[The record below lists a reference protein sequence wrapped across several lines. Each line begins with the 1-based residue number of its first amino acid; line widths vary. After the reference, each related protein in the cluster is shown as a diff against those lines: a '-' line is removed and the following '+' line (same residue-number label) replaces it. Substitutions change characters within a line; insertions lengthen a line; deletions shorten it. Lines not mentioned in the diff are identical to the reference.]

1 MLRLLLALLIVLP
14 LGAQTVTLLHFS
26 DYHSH
31 AVPFFTDEGERGG
44 MARAVGYL
52 REQKE
57 AGALV
62 FNGGDMMN
70 KGAPAWSD
78 KYGCV
83 EWSWLNGVVDA
94 MAFGNHDADYGP
106 ESFARCRESIRYPI
120 LSANVDGFEAYR
132 VFGRNGIRIGV
143 FGVAGSDFPQLV
155 RAVPLQFGDAVEA
168 ARAAVKMLREKERA
182 DVVVMIGHQHAEA
195 DYALA
200 AAVPGIDL
208 IFGPHSHLRR
218 ELTKIPGTGTW
229 FISSSSYLTLL
240 SRVELTFD
248 KGALARIRGELVPVD
263 GRLPIDIATHER
275 VARLQNDLE
284 RDPDY
289 RDLFVPIG
297 RLDAPMSIE
306 ALATKT
312 LDVMRAATKAD
323 VALST
328 VSSFR
333 RALPAGPLTM
343 ESLRGALPYD
353 NEIVVCSMSGSALQ
367 RLFEETKSR
376 GGSDSE
382 PYVSGR
388 PSSIDPSST
397 WRVATTD
404 YLANLAYRDVFTCE
418 TQKTGLRVR
427 EELRKALLRE
437 E

>member
-1 MLRLLLALLIVLP
+1 MLRLILPLVLALP
-14 LGAQTVTLLHFS
+14 LAAQTVTLLHFS

-31 AVPFFTDEGERGG
+31 AVPFYTAEGERGG
-44 MARAVGYL
+44 VARAIGYL

-57 AGALV
+57 AGAFV

-106 ESFARCRESIRYPI
+106 ESLARCRGSVRYPI

-143 FGVAGSDFPQLV
+143 FGVAGSDFPELV
-155 RAVPLQFGDAVEA
+155 RAVPLQFGDSVEA
-168 ARAAVKMLREKERA
+168 ARAAVKMLREKERVDA
-182 DVVVMIGHQHAEA
+182 VVMIGHQHAEA

-208 IFGPHSHLRR
+208 IFGSHSHLRR

-248 KGALARIRGELVPVD
+248 KGALARIRGELIPVD

-275 VARLQNDLE
+275 VERLQHDLE
-284 RDPDY
+284 SDPEY
-289 RDLFVPIG
+289 RELFVPIG
-297 RLDAPMSIE
+297 RLDTPMSID
-306 ALATKT
+306 ALAMKT
-312 LDVMRAATKAD
+312 LEVMREATKAD

-353 NEIVVCSMSGSALQ
+353 NEIVVCSMSGATLQ
-367 RLFEETKSR
+367 RLFGETKARS
-376 GGSDSE
+376 GSDAE

-388 PSSIDPSST
+388 PSTIDPA
-397 WRVATTD
+397 RMYRIATTD
-404 YLANLAYRDVFTCE
+404 YLANVAYRDVFACE
-418 TQKTGLRVR
+418 QQKTGLRVR
-427 EELRKALLRE
+427 EELRKALIE